1 MSLNK
6 PSKEEVIL
14 SIAIIADT
22 FSDTLEK
29 CIDSILNQNLQSIE
43 ILLLSNSSNAD
54 FIKIQEKIKS
64 YNNRKLQIINYPSNQ
79 CDSIKRNKS
88 LLESRGKYIWH
99 FEQDS
104 YLPKNNVASELIK
117 FLEENNTP
125 AICFDYIIESDYEQV
140 KESIFSKSL
149 KSEIVSA
156 TDILENKNI
165 NSISSFIF
173 ERNLAL
179 DLNIYELEYEYLKIN
194 HILKYQIIK
203 AFQTVS
209 YVDLPIFI
217 KRESNQQ
224 ILKNKWDFFDFLSDR
239 LNIYFFSETF
249 GKSEKLNIALSA
261 RKKFIS
267 NILLQKLEKDLPIE
281 LANLLEDIFKID
293 HKVLSGNN
301 LRYKDNF
308 LLDKKYGKDK
318 INQIFDYLFKD
329 TEFVLH
335 LGAHKT
341 ATTFIQNIISKN
353 KYDLALEGI
362 SFIDLDVYREY
373 VKFSRS
379 NHFDLKEFILFAIL
393 PTLFV
398 KPKRVIISDENILIG
413 TGSFK
418 NEQHLNPYFYSG
430 CSPSG
435 FNTKNLEHILNN
447 LENCKIFFAFR
458 DYAEY
463 IISRHSEASI
473 FRGYRNID
481 ELTKNWNFEKTC
493 NWIYITNYLRSVVSK
508 YENVS
513 LYLTRYEDYQNDPIQ
528 FAEILCGQKINI
540 RELTESES
548 RSIKRNRATKEIIE
562 YIEDF
567 QSREKDSIKVKRLYG
582 KLLDYGYGSNKYI
595 PNFIKNDF
603 FKVKDKNSLVYE
615 KHCSLINLID
625 LDKENKKI
633 KFENIKK
640 SFNECSKIK
649 DIQRHFKIETQAEI
663 DNDPIKKF
671 IKSVE
676 FKNIEN
682 NDKYNFLRSNFNKK
696 KGITAMLRIK
706 NEEKNIRSVILS
718 IKDVFDEIVVVDN
731 GSTDKTKE
739 IINEI
744 STFNPLIQKK
754 IKIYDYPFNISRC
767 GLENLNTDVNS
778 LKSLA
783 YFYNYALSKCNCEY
797 VMKWDGDMILQKT
810 MINEM
815 RDFIDNLITSKN
827 SLLGIPKGL
836 TVFRGLNGLFYYK
849 KDQYEAETRI
859 FKNITQNYF
868 EKDILWERFQSNT
881 DAKFVL
887 SSNPIYIE
895 YKDLNQN
902 EFSHWSFDSL
912 GMSPRKREELSNF
925 KSLAELTKTENCD
938 IEELHQNQFEIY
950 PFQIM

>member
-1 MSLNK
+1 MNETLN
-6 PSKEEVIL
+6 EEVIL

-22 FSDTLEK
+22 YSSSLEK
-29 CIDSILNQNLQSIE
+29 CINSILNQNLPSIE
-43 ILLLSNSSNAD
+43 ILLLSNNPNAD
-54 FIKIQEKIKS
+54 FINIHDKIKAS
-64 YNNRKLQIINYPSNQ
+64 NKRKLKIITYNSYE

-104 YLPKNNVASELIK
+104 YLPNNYVASELIK

-125 AICFDYIIESDYEQV
+125 AICFDYIIETDYDQE
-140 KESIFSKSL
+140 KESIFSESL
-149 KSEIVSA
+149 NSEIVS
-156 TDILENKNI
+156 TKHILENKKI
-165 NSISSFIF
+165 DSISSFVF
-173 ERNLAL
+173 ERKLAL
-179 DLNIYELEYEYLKIN
+179 DLNIYDLEYEYLKIN

-209 YVDLPIFI
+209 LVDLPVYI
-217 KRESNQQ
+217 KRESNHQ
-224 ILKNKWDFFDFLSDR
+224 ILNNKWNFFDFLSDR
-239 LNIYFFSETF
+239 LNIYFFNETF

-267 NILLQKLEKDLPIE
+267 NTLLKKLRKDLPIE

-293 HKVLSGNN
+293 HKFLSGNI

-308 LLDKKYGKDK
+308 LLNKKYGKIK
-318 INQIFDYLFKD
+318 INEIFDYIFKD

-362 SFIDLDVYREY
+362 LFIDLDLYREY

-379 NHFDLKEFILFAIL
+379 DHIDLKEFILFAIL
-393 PTLFV
+393 PTLFI

-413 TGSFK
+413 TGSVETGQ
-418 NEQHLNPYFYSG
+418 NINPYFYSG

-435 FNTKNLEHILNN
+435 FNTNNLENILNN
-447 LENCKIFFAFR
+447 LKNCKIFFAFR

-481 ELTKNWNFEKTC
+481 KLTKDWNFEKSC
-493 NWIYITNYLRSVVSK
+493 NWIYITNYLKSVVAK
-508 YENVS
+508 FENVS
-513 LYLTRYEDYQNDPIQ
+513 LYLTRYEDYQSDPIQ
-528 FAEILCGQKINI
+528 FAEILCGQKIKI
-540 RELTESES
+540 KELTDSES
-548 RSIKRNRATKEIIE
+548 RSIKRSRATKEIIE
-562 YIEDF
+562 YVEDL
-567 QSREKDSIKVKRLYG
+567 QSREKDSIAVKRIYG
-582 KLLDYGYGSNKYI
+582 KLLDFGYGSNKYI
-595 PNFIKNDF
+595 PNFIKKDF
-603 FKVKDKNSLVYE
+603 FKVEDKNSLVYE
-615 KHCSLINLID
+615 KHCSIIKLID
-625 LDKENKKI
+625 LDKENKKL
-633 KFENIKK
+633 KFENSKK

-649 DIQRHFKIETQAEI
+649 DIQRHFKIETKADIE
-663 DNDPIKKF
+663 DAPMKKF
-671 IKSVE
+671 IKSVD

-682 NDKYNFLRSNFNKK
+682 NHKYNFSRSNFNKK

-718 IKDVFDEIVVVDN
+718 IKDVFDEIIVVDN

-754 IKIYDYPFNISRC
+754 IKIYDYPFNVSRC
-767 GLENLNTDVNS
+767 GLENLNTDRNS

-827 SLLGIPKGL
+827 YLLGIPKGL
-836 TVFRGLNGLFYYK
+836 TVFKGLNGLYYYK
-849 KDQYEAETRI
+849 KDRYEAEIRI

-881 DAKFVL
+881 DAKLIL

-902 EFSHWSFDSL
+902 EFSHWGIDSL
-912 GMSPRKREELSNF
+912 GMSPRKRDELSNF
-925 KSLAELTKTENCD
+925 KKLAQLTKNENCD